1 MWCAITYFLE
11 APGEA
16 WGGAEEA
23 DCTLEEI
30 GEGIVEGA
38 GDEVGTELC
47 GSEGIN
53 KVVKGMETA
62 IEEAV
67 SCDAEVLV
75 KGDRFGELG
84 DAGEGYGDTSRAMK
98 CGLERMNDLSNPA

>member
-11 APGEA
+11 APEEA

-23 DCTLEEI
+23 DCTLEGM
-30 GEGIVEGA
+30 GEGIVEVA
-38 GDEVGTELC
+38 GDEVGTEPC
-47 GSEGIN
+47 ESMGIN
-53 KVVKGMETA
+53 KVVNGMETA
-62 IEEAV
+62 VEEAV

-75 KGDRFGELG
+75 RGDRVVELS
-84 DAGEGYGDTSRAMK
+84 DAGEGHGDTSRAMK